1 MATNTSKL
9 LFLDAYQRCLAQS
22 RIKKEVNRVGIYSKE
37 QEVFIYGFSIRIVKN
52 KDGTKKHQRLHN
64 YSDQLNI
71 FKIVI
76 VSHLIIKN
84 KETVPI
90 YETVSSYTLS
100 IIAMSA

>member
-1 MATNTSKL
+1 MHIKDVCS
-9 LFLDAYQRCLAQS
+9 QS

-52 KDGTKKHQRLHN
+52 KDGTQKHQRLHN

-76 VSHLIIKN
+76 VSILLSKTKRLSQFMRQSLH
-84 KETVPI
+84 
-90 YETVSSYTLS
+90 TL
-100 IIAMSA
+100 